1 MFKNLLHFWK
11 GKDFLTQVLEEFS
24 KMLNDTEQMFKSV
37 CNRLLE
43 NQEESG
49 LEDKIYEIDKRVNL
63 LERDIRK
70 RIVEHL
76 ALQPSVDV
84 PASLL
89 LMSVVKDAE
98 RLGDY
103 SKNLLEITKFLA
115 RPIDKTKFSELFEH
129 MDTEILELFAATNE
143 AFIRSDEEKANLS
156 WQYERKIVR
165 KCDRIVEKLAQSN
178 LSVNEAVC
186 FTLIARYFKRLAAHL
201 SNIAT
206 SVILPISDL
215 DYFDEKRRNEEGDLE
230 GTVPQGES

>member
-11 GKDFLTQVLEEFS
+11 GKDFLSQVLEEFG
-24 KMLNDTEQMFKSV
+24 KMLNDSEGMFRAVS
-37 CNRLLE
+37 NRLLN
-43 NQEESG
+43 NQEEPG
-49 LEDKIYEIDKRVNL
+49 LEEKIYEIDKKVNL
-63 LERDIRK
+63 LEKDIRK

-84 PASLL
+84 PACLL

-103 SKNLLEITKFLA
+103 CKNLYQVTKFLSS
-115 RPIDKTKFSELFEH
+115 PIDKSRFAQLFEN
-129 MDTEILELFAATNE
+129 MDGEIAALFESSKE
-143 AFIRSDEEKANLS
+143 AFIKSDGAKAKLS
-156 WQYERKIVR
+156 WEYERKIVR
-165 KCDRIVEKLAQSN
+165 KCDRIIEKLAKSN

-230 GTVPQGES
+230 GTVPQGGG

>member
-11 GKDFLTQVLEEFS
+11 GKDFLSQVIEEFGN
-24 KMLNDTEQMFKSV
+24 MLNDAESMFRTV
-37 CNRLLE
+37 CNVLLD
-43 NQEESG
+43 NEEQPG
-49 LEDKIYEIDKRVNL
+49 IEERIYEIDKKVNL
-63 LERDIRK
+63 LEKNIRK

-84 PASLL
+84 PACLL

-103 SKNLLEITKFLA
+103 SKNLYQVSKILEK
-115 RPIDKTKFSELFEH
+115 PIDKSRFASLFENT
-129 MDTEILELFAATNE
+129 DEEILILFTTAKE
-143 AFIRSDEEKANLS
+143 SFINSDEAKAKLS
-156 WQYERKIVR
+156 WDYESKIVK
-165 KCDRIVEKLAQSN
+165 KCDRIVEKLAKSK

-215 DYFDEKRRNEEGDLE
+215 DYFDEDRKRE
-230 GTVPQGES
+230 Q